1 MIISTPTPHY
11 FAFFVFSCFRSAIS
25 HFALYVLFSV
35 LPSAVSC
42 LVCFASFWFFVSF
55 RLFRG
60 FYSCSFLFVCRCCFF
75 FCVCQGRRAQQQR
88 DVGPRLPPDV
98 AAKDAQRRGEGGLPA
113 TADEHNLLPSHS
125 FPNQPDLQVTPT
137 LYFASF
143 SASTMISFFSLN
155 NHM

>member
-1 MIISTPTPHY
+1 MFSV
-11 FAFFVFSCFRSAIS
+11 FRVVLVFRLVSFVSWVLFMFVF
-25 HFALYVLFSV
+25 V
-35 LPSAVSC
+35 C
-42 LVCFASFWFFVSF
+42 LS
-55 RLFRG
+55 LL
-60 FYSCSFLFVCRCCFF
+60 FLFFF
-75 FCVCQGRRAQQQR
+75 VCQGRRARQQR